1 MFLRGDTMER
11 ALLTMLVALI
21 VGYVF
26 LKLKVPGGMM
36 VGSIVGVSILNIT
49 TGSAYMLPA
58 AKTAAQIIAGAFIAV
73 GLEKSDLKRLKFI
86 IKPALILLI
95 GMMIVN
101 IASGFLIYTFSS
113 LDLTTSLMCAVPGGM
128 SNIPII
134 SEEMGADSSK
144 VAVMQF
150 TRLLFGIGIFPFMIT
165 KVSKLKIFKEELE
178 VKDEVYKR
186 IKTSN
191 DSNLNLMITISIASI
206 CGLLG
211 KWTNIPAAILV
222 FAMTGT
228 IILKLITNR
237 VSMPRW
243 MRRLAQMLSGAYIGS
258 SIEMTEIVEMKDL
271 VVPAIIMISGYLIA
285 CFIIGSLIHKNTK
298 MAIDESMLA
307 ATPAGASDM
316 ALISADIGIDSADV
330 VVLQVIRMLV
340 VVSIFPQVIRLI
352 VYMVG

>member
-1 MFLRGDTMER
+1 MER
-11 ALLTMLVALI
+11 VLLTILIGLI
-21 VGYVF
+21 VGYIL

-36 VGSIVGVSILNIT
+36 VGSIIGVSAFNII
-49 TGSAYMLPA
+49 TGLAFMPSV
-58 AKTAAQIIAGAFIAV
+58 AKTTAQIIAGAFIAV

-86 IKPALILLI
+86 IKPALILI
-95 GMMIVN
+95 FGMMLVN
-101 IASGFLIYTFSS
+101 ISSGFLIYNFSS
-113 LDLTTSLMCAVPGGM
+113 LDLTTSLMSAVPGGM

-150 TRLLFGIGIFPFMIT
+150 TRLLLGIGIFPFMIS
-165 KVSKLKIFKEELE
+165 KVSKLNYFKDERIKE
-178 VKDEVYKR
+178 EVYKR

-191 DSNLNLMITISIASI
+191 DSNLNLIITILVATF
-206 CGLLG
+206 CGIIG
-211 KWTNIPAAILV
+211 QWTGIPAAILV
-222 FAMTGT
+222 FAMIGT
-228 IILKLITNR
+228 IILKFTTNR

-243 MRRLAQMLSGAYIGS
+243 MRRLAQLLSGAYIGS

-271 VVPAIIMISGYLIA
+271 LIPAIIMISGYLIA
-285 CFIIGSLIHKNTK
+285 CFLIGSLIHKNTK

-330 VVLQVIRMLV
+330 VVLQVIRMLA
-340 VVSIFPQVIRLI
+340 VVSIFPQIIRFI
-352 VYMVG
+352 VYLV